1 VEELTAL
8 ANAQLERVKV
18 LCSQTG
24 FTYVDL
30 PSELVGVGVAIGFGQ
45 NDYVVLSVMGG
56 GSESHLMI
64 TSGILNDIAQNRV
77 DALSAA
83 NYFTQSNSGL
93 PVFLHDATVG
103 WALILQVTLPIEVLL
118 DVPAYFSALVR
129 GMPGV
134 VSEYRATVAERW
146 ELGGQPWTWTPEDHK
161 SLLIRSMM

>member
-1 VEELTAL
+1 VDELIAL

-18 LCSQTG
+18 LCSQAG

-64 TSGILNDIAQNRV
+64 TSGVLNNIAENRV

-83 NYFTQSNSGL
+83 NYFTQSNTGL
-93 PVFLHDATVG
+93 PVFLHDAAAG

-118 DVPAYFSALVR
+118 DVPSYFSALVR

-134 VSEYRATVAERW
+134 VSEYRATIAERW

>member
-1 VEELTAL
+1 VDELTAL
-8 ANAQLERVKV
+8 ASAQLERVKV
-18 LCSQTG
+18 LCAQTG

-30 PSELVGVGVAIGFGQ
+30 PSEWFGVGVAVGFGES
-45 NDYVVLSVMGG
+45 DYVVLSVMAG
-56 GSESHLMI
+56 GSESHLLI

-93 PVFLHDATVG
+93 PVFLHDAPVG
-103 WALILQVTLPIEVLL
+103 WALMLQVTLPIEVLL

-134 VSEYRATVAERW
+134 ANEYRATTAERW
-146 ELGGQPWTWTPEDHK
+146 ELGGRPWRWTPEDHK
-161 SLLIRSMM
+161 SLLLRSMV